1 MPRGDLFPEIG
12 PFQTGFLPLPDG
24 HTMYWEQVG
33 NPRGVPVLF
42 LDKRHPQPPPDSL
55 LPQFRGRAFAAQHNA
70 RASDT

>member
-42 LDKRHPQPPPDSL
+42 LHGGKILAAGTPDEVRSNAQVQQVYLGSRH
-55 LPQFRGRAFAAQHNA
+55 
-70 RASDT
+70 